1 MTAAPITPAE
11 TTMSTIGEIQTPLPA
26 LQAVLIGLLAM
37 IVVTGKALWD
47 VATHAETLVHEG
59 AHVLVGMTAGRTINR
74 VRLERNGGGSTVMAP
89 STGFGFGVAAFAG
102 YIGPSTAGLIA
113 AKLISIGHSV
123 AVLFLGLLLCA
134 LMLLLVRNFF
144 GGTVILI
151 CGLLLFLVLAST
163 TAGVE
168 TAVAYGVTWFLLIS
182 GTKDA
187 LGAARRPKEIIDA
200 GVLADMTFVFRW
212 VWCFLWL
219 IGTIAALIV
228 GGAIL
233 IHALRLRDTVS

>member
-1 MTAAPITPAE
+1 MTAAVITPAE
-11 TTMSTIGEIQTPLPA
+11 NTMSRIGEIQTPLPA
-26 LQAVLIGLLAM
+26 PQAVFIGLLAM
-37 IVVTGKALWD
+37 IVVTGRALWNI
-47 VATHAETLVHEG
+47 ATHAETLVHEG
-59 AHVLVGMTAGRTINR
+59 AHVLVGMTAGRTISS
-74 VRLERNGGGSTVMAP
+74 VRIERNGGGGTVIAP
-89 STGFGFGVAAFAG
+89 ARGAGFGVAAFAG

-123 AVLFLGLLLCA
+123 AVLFLGLLLCV

-151 CGLLLFLVLAST
+151 CGLLLYLVLRST

-187 LGAARRPKEIIDA
+187 LGAARRPKEITDA

-233 IHALRLRDTVS
+233 THALRLRDTVS